1 MKFFLLILGSFTLYH
16 PVFSQ
21 DVFKSD
27 SYSLQGKSI
36 SFQLIGN
43 FNNET
48 AQYIFHEGKHK
59 ILWQN
64 DKLELTNETILEN
77 IPTEI
82 SKIKIVKNNEALF
95 IFYQIEK
102 NKTTQL
108 FAQKINATYEVSQ
121 PILLDSIAQ
130 DKSIENFEILQSASE
145 NIFLT
150 YSWSQQL
157 ANENAVLTAKG
168 WDVNFNE
175 LNNLKQEFSTNE
187 KFEIVNA
194 GITNQAHILLILAE
208 KKTSKGNVEAI
219 SFLTKLKN
227 ETLSVE
233 QINLKGFSWSGV
245 QLAQNN
251 IDENLFFIGG
261 FFHQN
266 RFQLPDGIFIL
277 AYNLSSKT
285 FITENYSTLSA
296 QLSYKKD
303 VLRDMHMRQM
313 LLQEDGGVTFIS
325 EKYFDVT
332 QTIDRNAGMSMN
344 MGMMSPIQTK
354 MIKEYYFNDVML
366 FSFFPDGKLKWSQT
380 IVKNQFSS
388 DDNGIFSS
396 FGNLL
401 HSYGNVIIFNDFNN
415 RFSRNMA
422 GFISSDG
429 QMSIKELPDMPNAK
443 TGEIIW
449 QYAKQLSNNSII
461 APLLSGSSISFV
473 KIKF

>member
-1 MKFFLLILGSFTLYH
+1 MKFFLLILSSFILYH

-21 DVFKSD
+21 DVFKSEN
-27 SYSLQGKSI
+27 YTLQGKGI
-36 SFQLIGN
+36 SFQLIGS
-43 FNNET
+43 FNNENV
-48 AQYIFHEGKHK
+48 QYVYHNSKHK

-64 DKLELTNETILEN
+64 DKLELTHETILEA
-77 IPTEI
+77 IPADI
-82 SKIKIVKNNEALF
+82 SKLKILKNNEVLF
-95 IFYQIEK
+95 VFFQVEK
-102 NKTTQL
+102 NKMTHL
-108 FAQKINATYEVSQ
+108 FVQKINTNYEVSS

-130 DKSIENFEILQSASE
+130 DKSIENFEIVHSASE

-150 YSWSQQL
+150 FSWSQQL
-157 ANENAVLTAKG
+157 ANENAVLTAKA

-194 GITNQAHILLILAE
+194 GVSNQAHIFLILAE
-208 KKTSKGNVEAI
+208 KKSTKGTVEAI

-227 ETLSVE
+227 ETLAIE
-233 QINLKGFSWSGV
+233 QVNLKGYSWSGV
-245 QLAQNN
+245 QLAQNE
-251 IDENLFFIGG
+251 IDNDLFFIGG

-266 RFQLPDGIFIL
+266 RYQAPEGIFML
-277 AYNLSSKT
+277 AYNLKSKT
-285 FITENYSTLSA
+285 FITENYSALSA

-313 LLQEDGGVTFIS
+313 LLQEDGGITFIS
-325 EKYFDVT
+325 EKYYDVV

-354 MIKEYYFNDVML
+354 MIKEYYYNDVML
-366 FSFFPDGKLKWSQT
+366 FSFHADGKLKWSQT

-396 FGNLL
+396 FGTLMHN
-401 HSYGNVIIFNDFNN
+401 YGNVIIFNDFNN

-443 TGEIIW
+443 TGEVIW
-449 QYAKQLSNNSII
+449 QYAKQISNNSII

>member
-1 MKFFLLILGSFTLYH
+1 MLYH
-16 PVFSQ
+16 PVLSQ
-21 DVFKSD
+21 DVFKSEN
-27 SYSLQGKSI
+27 YTLQGKGI

-43 FNNET
+43 FNNEN
-48 AQYIFHEGKHK
+48 AQYIFHNGKHK

-64 DKLELTNETILEN
+64 DKLELTHETILEA
-77 IPTEI
+77 IPADI
-82 SKIKIVKNNEALF
+82 SKLKILKNNETLF
-95 IFYQIEK
+95 VFYQIEK
-102 NKTTQL
+102 NNTTQL
-108 FAQKINATYEVSQ
+108 FVQKLNSSYELSN

-130 DKSIENFEILQSASE
+130 DKTIESFEIVTSASE

-150 YSWSQQL
+150 YTWSQL
-157 ANENAVLTAKG
+157 TTNNVAVLNAKA

-175 LNNLKQEFSTNE
+175 LNKLKQEFSTNE
-187 KFEIVNA
+187 KFDIVNA
-194 GITNQAHILLILAE
+194 GVSNLADIFLILSE
-208 KKTSKGNVEAI
+208 KKSSKGTVEAI

-227 ETLSVE
+227 ETLAVE
-233 QINLKGFSWSGV
+233 QVNLKGYSWSGV
-245 QLAQNN
+245 QIAQND
-251 IDENLFFIGG
+251 IDNNLFFIGG

-266 RFQLPDGIFIL
+266 RYQAPEGIFML
-277 AYNLSSKT
+277 AYNLKSKI
-285 FITENYSTLSA
+285 FITENYSALSA

-313 LLQEDGGVTFIS
+313 LLQEDGGITFIS
-325 EKYFDVT
+325 EKYYDVV

-354 MIKEYYFNDVML
+354 MIKEFYFNDVML
-366 FSFFPDGKLKWSQT
+366 FSFLADGKLKWSQT

-396 FGNLL
+396 FGTLMHN
-401 HSYGNVIIFNDFNN
+401 YGNVIIFNDFNN

-443 TGEIIW
+443 TGEVIW
-449 QYAKQLSNNSII
+449 QYAKQISNNSII